1 MRNLAITLHAYFC
14 RVNKQLLRS
23 LNTNYLKFKF
33 SLSLCY
39 LMLTSL
45 MTLVMVTGNWQP
57 AQAKPVDDSKIQLNG
72 QVMDEKGLPVQ
83 GATIKILNGHS
94 GAVSESDGQFQ
105 LMVPK
110 DSSCTISVEAI
121 GYQPTTK
128 ILRPYQQK
136 DQLIKIELIASL
148 NDLEDVSVS
157 AVRRSSG
164 SLDLVYAHQ
173 KAASAISDGISQ
185 DIIKKSPD
193 RNMGD
198 VLKRISGASVQ
209 DDKFV
214 IIRGLNERYN
224 TAKMNGALLPSTE
237 PDKKAFAFNIIPASL
252 IDQVLIYKSM
262 TPDLPAD
269 FAGGAIDI
277 TTKDFPNKRVSEL
290 SLSLGYQ
297 GNTTFRAFKKS
308 TVTGKYD
315 FTGYFDERRSLPAAY
330 NHYKSDFSHQ
340 DDGIKMAVTEKF
352 SNNFGFKK
360 TANSL
365 PDISIAYTGGD
376 TRYTSSDKKFG
387 YIYSLGYSASREVL
401 TGSIKDYSIDKR
413 EIYNSSSTQYA
424 YKYAHYALLNLSYAF
439 NSRNRLLFK
448 NIYNNQLTS
457 ELTQRAG
464 ANLSNEMPQPFISS
478 ASKAN
483 RDGLVQSV
491 LQGIHDFKTNQQL
504 NWNLSYART
513 YHYSPDETILTLNE
527 NALGGYE
534 RKLSNEN
541 SPAIQNAGRVYSSN
555 LEQQFGGSLDYS
567 YNFKMGDRSQL
578 IKAGMNTYYRK
589 KDVIVEALGYA
600 TLNAYGTTLPA
611 DPSDPYNLFTKENI
625 EAYKVTVATIG
636 NNSTDYLGKAWNTN
650 GFIMLENKWL
660 DNWTLKWGAK
670 LSHYNQQLIPT
681 SGKVI
686 EKNNT
691 DILPSAILT
700 YRPGVKMNLR
710 LAGSQSVNRPEFREL
725 ADYSLY
731 DYSKDFIYRG
741 NPNLTR
747 SKITNLDFRY
757 EFFPGAGE
765 ILSASVF
772 YKHFKDPIEQ
782 INQGNGI
789 LNYQN
794 ADNAQLYGA
803 EIEIR
808 KKLDFLGNPFFNK
821 WTFYGNATYV
831 DGDIQLSGAKG
842 KSLMQGQSP
851 YLIGAGLSYTQGD
864 LAFNLLYQKAG
875 PRLAFRGQGD
885 GQLNIYEKGRDVMDA
900 QISYRLLKS
909 KKLELKLSVKDLLA
923 QSQDWYYK
931 FDASTGNAGT
941 GYNPKTDKITRQFNP
956 ARAFNLS
963 IKYQF

>member
-1 MRNLAITLHAYFC
+1 MAFA
-14 RVNKQLLRS
+14 
-23 LNTNYLKFKF
+23 
-33 SLSLCY
+33 
-39 LMLTSL
+39 
-45 MTLVMVTGNWQP
+45 LVAGNWQS
-57 AQAKPVDDSKIQLNG
+57 AMAKPVDDSKIQLNG
-72 QVMDEKGLPVQ
+72 QVVDEKGQPIQ
-83 GATIKILNGHS
+83 GATIKVVNGHA
-94 GAVSESDGQFQ
+94 GAISESDGQFQ
-105 LMVPK
+105 LMVPQ
-110 DSSCTISVEAI
+110 DSTCTISVEAM
-121 GYQPTTK
+121 GYQKTIQTLK
-128 ILRPYQQK
+128 PYKQK
-136 DQLIKIELIASL
+136 DQTIKIELIATSG
-148 NDLEDVSVS
+148 NLEDVHVS

-164 SLDLVYAHQ
+164 SLDLVYANQ
-173 KAASAISDGISQ
+173 RASSSISDGISQ
-185 DIIKKSPD
+185 DVIKKSPD

-297 GNTTFRAFKKS
+297 GNTTFKSFKKS
-308 TVTGKYD
+308 MVTGKYD
-315 FTGYFDERRSLPAAY
+315 YTGYFDGRRDLPAAY
-330 NHYKSDFSHQ
+330 NHYKADFSHQ
-340 DDGIKMAVTEKF
+340 QDGIKMAVTEKF
-352 SNNFGFKK
+352 TNNFGYRK

-376 TRYTSSDKKFG
+376 TKYTSSDKKFG
-387 YIYSLGYSASREVL
+387 YIYSLGYSASREVF
-401 TGSIKDYSIDKR
+401 TGLINDYSIDKR
-413 EIYNSSSTQYA
+413 EIYTSRSTQYA
-424 YKYAHYALLNLSYAF
+424 YKYAHYALVNLSYAF
-439 NSRNRLLFK
+439 NDRNRVLFK

-457 ELTQRAG
+457 EVTERSG
-464 ANLSNEMPQPFISS
+464 ANLSNETAQPFISS
-478 ASKAN
+478 ASKAT
-483 RDGLVQSV
+483 RDGLLQSV

-513 YHYSPDETILTLNE
+513 FHYSPDETVLTLNE
-527 NALGGYE
+527 NADGGYE

-541 SPAIQNAGRVYSSN
+541 SPAIQNAGRVYSNN
-555 LEQQFGGSLDYS
+555 LEQQFGGNLDYS
-567 YNFKMGDRSQL
+567 YHFKIADRKQL
-578 IKAGMNTYYRK
+578 FKAGMNTYYRK
-589 KDVIVEALGYA
+589 KDVHVEALGYA
-600 TLNAYGTTLPA
+600 TLNVYGTTLPA
-611 DPSDPYNLFTKENI
+611 DPSDPFQLFTNENI
-625 EAYKVTVATIG
+625 EQYKVTVATIG
-636 NNSTDYLGKAWNTN
+636 NNSTDYTGKAWNSN
-650 GFIMLENKWL
+650 GFVMLENKWL
-660 DNWTLKWGAK
+660 ENWTLKWGAK

-700 YRPGVKMNLR
+700 YRPAEKMNLR
-710 LAGSQSVNRPEFREL
+710 LAGAQSVNRPEFREL

-741 NPNLTR
+741 NPNLVR
-747 SKITNLDFRY
+747 SKITHLDFRY
-757 EFFPGAGE
+757 EFFPAAGE

-782 INQGNGI
+782 VNQGNGI

-794 ADNAQLYGA
+794 ADKAQLYGA

-808 KKLDFLGNPFFNK
+808 KKLDFLGSSFFSK

-831 DGDIQLSGAKG
+831 EGDMQLSGVKG

-851 YLIGAGLSYTQGD
+851 YLIGAGLGYTEGD

-885 GQLNIYEKGRDVMDA
+885 GQLNIYEKGRDVIDA

-909 KKLELKLSVKDLLA
+909 KKLELKLSAKDLLA

-931 FDASTGNAGT
+931 FNVSQGNGST

-956 ARAFNLS
+956 ARALNLS
-963 IKYQF
+963 VKYQF